1 MPGSGR
7 RAFLISARVLRELPS
22 AKRKILVAIVD
33 ITEAKREGKALEAAK
48 SEAERANIAKSR
60 FLAAASH
67 DLRQPLQT
75 ISLIQGILEK
85 RIHDETSLKLVR
97 RLDETVGTM
106 SSMLDKL
113 LDINQLEAGIVRPEV
128 VDFPISDLL
137 AEMRTE
143 LTYHTATGGL
153 GWSVVSN
160 GLAVRS
166 DPRLLEQIVRNLLS
180 NAVKYTNQGK
190 LLLGCRRHGDNL
202 RIEVW
207 DTGPGIP
214 APELRAISRNSISS
228 TIPRE
233 NEARG

>member
-1 MPGSGR
+1 
-7 RAFLISARVLRELPS
+7 

-48 SEAERANIAKSR
+48 SEAERANMGKSR

-75 ISLIQGILEK
+75 TRLIQALLKK
-85 RIHDETSLKLVR
+85 RTHDDITLKLVR

-113 LDINQLEAGIVRPEV
+113 LDINQLEAGTVPPEI
-128 VDFPISDLL
+128 VDFPINDLL

-143 LTYHTATGGL
+143 FAYHTATGGL
-153 GWSVVSN
+153 GWSVVSS

-190 LLLGCRRHGDNL
+190 LLLGCR
-202 RIEVW
+202 
-207 DTGPGIP
+207 
-214 APELRAISRNSISS
+214 
-228 TIPRE
+228 
-233 NEARG
+233 